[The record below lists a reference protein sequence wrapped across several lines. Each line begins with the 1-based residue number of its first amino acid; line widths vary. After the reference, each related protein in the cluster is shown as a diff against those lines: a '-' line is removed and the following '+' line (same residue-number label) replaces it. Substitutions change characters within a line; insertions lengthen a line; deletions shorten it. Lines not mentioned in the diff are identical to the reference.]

1 LGLSNNLAENSMR
14 HIARGRPNQIHIWQR
29 LGQRRT
35 ATILSVLEGCRQL
48 KNPVRD
54 YLATSQ
60 QDLQTHCP
68 RIGSRQPR
76 IWLDGFSL

>member
-1 LGLSNNLAENSMR
+1 MR

-48 KNPVRD
+48 KNPGARLPRHVPTG
-54 YLATSQ
+54 LANV
-60 QDLQTHCP
+60 LP